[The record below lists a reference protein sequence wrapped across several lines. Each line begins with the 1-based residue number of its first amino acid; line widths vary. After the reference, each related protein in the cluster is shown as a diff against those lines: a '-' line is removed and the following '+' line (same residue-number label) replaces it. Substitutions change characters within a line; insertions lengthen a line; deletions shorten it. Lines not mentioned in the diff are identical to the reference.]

1 MSMVKSFLIIL
12 RTLIAF
18 AVGRSLYSLQ
28 DAALRLLQDG
38 EAYRTLIAFATERFA
53 VERSFHSL

>member
-1 MSMVKSFLIIL
+1 MSMVRSFLMIL

-18 AVGRSLYSLQ
+18 AVERSLYSLQ

-38 EAYRTLIAFATERFA
+38 GAYRTFVSLVVVRCATLA
-53 VERSFHSL
+53 TG